1 MIIGPKYKIARR
13 LGAPIFE
20 KTQTQKYALS
30 QARKEKNGK
39 RGFARP
45 KSNFGMQLLEKQKA
59 RFTYCVTEKQFSK
72 YAKTALGTKGKDTNP
87 VNNLYEALEL
97 RADNVAYRSGF
108 ASTRLGARQV
118 VSHGHMYVNGK
129 RITIP
134 SMRLSVGDTISIRPA
149 SSAKPLFATLDE
161 RLKTYTAPAWI
172 KFDFDKKVAEIQ
184 GMPKYDKGNSMFD
197 MNAILEFYSR

>member
-30 QARKEKNGK
+30 QARKEKSGK
-39 RGFARP
+39 SFSRP

-59 RFTYCVTEKQFSK
+59 RFTYCVTEKQFAK
-72 YAKTALGTKGKDTNP
+72 YVKHALEKRTKGSNP
-87 VNNLYEALEL
+87 VDDLYASLEL
-97 RADNVAYRSGF
+97 RADNVAFRAGF
-108 ASTRLGARQV
+108 SATRLGARQL
-118 VSHGHMYVNGK
+118 VSHGHMCVNGK

-134 SMRLSVGDTISIRPA
+134 SMQLSVGDVISIRSG
-149 SSAKPLFATLDE
+149 SSEKPLFASLSE
-161 RLKTYTAPAWI
+161 RLKAYTQPSWI
-172 KFDFDKKVAEIQ
+172 KFDFDKREAEIA
-184 GMPKYDKGNSMFD
+184 GNPKYDKGNSMFD

>member
-39 RGFARP
+39 RGFSRP

-59 RFTYCVTEKQFSK
+59 RFMYCVTEKQFSK
-72 YAKTALGTKGKDTNP
+72 YVKSSLDSRKKDRNP
-87 VNNLYEALEL
+87 VDGVYEALEL
-97 RADNVAYRSGF
+97 RADNVAFRAGF
-108 ASTRLGARQV
+108 AATRLGARQL
-118 VSHGHMYVNGK
+118 VSHGHMLVNGK

-134 SMRLSVGDTISIRPA
+134 SMKLSLNDTLSIRA
-149 SSAKPLFATLDE
+149 NSMSKPLFSGLEE
-161 RLKTYTAPAWI
+161 RLKAYTQPSWI
-172 KFDFDKKVAEIQ
+172 KFDFNTKEATIQ

>member
-20 KTQTQKYALS
+20 KTQTQKFALS
-30 QARKEKNGK
+30 LARKEKSGK

-72 YAKTALGTKGKDTNP
+72 YAKQALASKDADPLGNFF
-87 VNNLYEALEL
+87 ESLEL
-97 RADNVAYRSGF
+97 RADNVAYRAGF
-108 ASTRLGARQV
+108 ASTRLGSRQM
-118 VSHGHMYVNGK
+118 VSHGHITVNGK

-134 SMRLSVGDTISIRPA
+134 SMRLKIGDIISIRDA
-149 SSAKPLFATLDE
+149 SKGKPLFASLDE
-161 RLKTYTAPAWI
+161 RLKTYTTPSWLS
-172 KFDFDKKVAEIQ
+172 FDFDKKEATIQ
-184 GMPKYDKGNSMFD
+184 GMPKYQKADSLFD

>member
-30 QARKEKNGK
+30 QARKEKSGK

-45 KSNFGMQLLEKQKA
+45 KSNFGLQLLEKQKA

-72 YAKTALGTKGKDTNP
+72 YVKNALGTKAGNP
-87 VNNLYEALEL
+87 VNELFETLEL
-97 RADNVAYRSGF
+97 RADNVAYRAGF
-108 ASTRLGARQV
+108 ASTRLAARQV
-118 VSHGHMYVNGK
+118 VSHGHMFVNGK

-134 SMRLSVGDTISIRPA
+134 SMQLGLSDSISIRPA
-149 SSAKPLFATLDE
+149 SSGKALFASLEE
-161 RLKTYTAPAWI
+161 RLKTYTQPAWI
-172 KFDFDKKVAEIQ
+172 KFDFDKKEAQIQ
-184 GMPKYDKGNSMFD
+184 GMPKFDKGNSMFD